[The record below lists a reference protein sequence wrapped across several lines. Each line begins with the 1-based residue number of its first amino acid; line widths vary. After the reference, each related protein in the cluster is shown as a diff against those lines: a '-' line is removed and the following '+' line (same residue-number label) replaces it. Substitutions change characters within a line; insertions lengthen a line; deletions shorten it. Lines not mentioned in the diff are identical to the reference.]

1 MGKITTKIRTVPN
14 MILIGSTARN
24 SGKTTLAVAIIEKY
38 KNWIP
43 VYGIKVTT
51 IAEKHA
57 KCIHGGEGCGVCTN
71 FDNDFDITEELGN
84 TNNKDTSVLLAG
96 GAKKVYWLK
105 TLASEISAGIEAVL
119 EKIPPDALIICESNS
134 LRKVVE
140 PGVFVMV
147 KNTADNQIKKTA
159 AEVIAQADIVYEN
172 YFQDNFDE
180 VIDQISH
187 CIHLKKTESER
198 F

>member
-1 MGKITTKIRTVPN
+1 

-38 KNWIP
+38 KNMIP

-51 IAEKHA
+51 IAEKHG

-71 FDNDFDITEELGN
+71 FDDDFDIVEELGD
-84 TNNKDTSVLLAG
+84 TSNKDTAMLLAG

-105 TLASEISAGIEAVL
+105 TLASEISSGIEAVL
-119 EKIPPDALIICESNS
+119 AKIPPDALIICESNS

-140 PGVFVMV
+140 PGIFVMV

-159 AEVIAQADIVYEN
+159 AEVIAQADIVFEN

-187 CIHLKKTESER
+187 HIQLEKR
-198 F
+198 V

>member
-1 MGKITTKIRTVPN
+1 

-38 KNWIP
+38 KNKTP

-51 IAEKHA
+51 IAEKHG
-57 KCIHGGEGCGVCTN
+57 KCIHGEEGCGVCTN

-84 TNNKDTSVLLAG
+84 TNNKDTAVLLAG

-105 TLASEISAGIEAVL
+105 TLASYISEGIEAVL
-119 EKIPPDALIICESNS
+119 AKIPPNALIICESNS

-147 KNTADNQIKKTA
+147 KNTEDSQIKITA
-159 AEVIAQADIVYEN
+159 AEVIEQADIVYEN
-172 YFQDNFDE
+172 YFHDNFDE
-180 VIDQISH
+180 VINQISH
-187 CIHLKKTESER
+187 RIDLKSR
-198 F
+198 D

>member
-1 MGKITTKIRTVPN
+1 MRKITTKIRKVPN

-38 KNWIP
+38 KNKTP

-51 IAEKHA
+51 IAEKHG
-57 KCIHGGEGCGVCTN
+57 KCIHGEEGCGVCTN

-84 TNNKDTSVLLAG
+84 TNNKDTAVLLAG

-105 TLASEISAGIEAVL
+105 TLASYISEGIEAVL
-119 EKIPPDALIICESNS
+119 AKIPPNALIICESNS

-140 PGVFVMV
+140 PGIFVMV
-147 KNTADNQIKKTA
+147 KNTEDSQIKITA
-159 AEVIAQADIVYEN
+159 AEVIEQADIVFEN
-172 YFQDNFDE
+172 YFHDNFDE
-180 VIDQISH
+180 VINQISYR
-187 CIHLKKTESER
+187 IDLKSR
-198 F
+198 D

>member
-1 MGKITTKIRTVPN
+1 

-24 SGKTTLAVAIIEKY
+24 SGKTTLAVSIIEKY
-38 KNWIP
+38 KSVVP

-51 IAEKHA
+51 IAEKHG

-71 FDNDFDITEELGN
+71 FEDDFDITEEFNN

-96 GAKKVYWLK
+96 GAEKVYWLK
-105 TLASEISAGIEAVL
+105 TLASYIDEGIAAVIK
-119 EKIPPDALIICESNS
+119 KIPAQALIICESNS

-147 KNTADNQIKKTA
+147 KNTEDNQIKTSA
-159 AEVIAQADIVYEN
+159 AEVMDQADIVFEN
-172 YFQDNFDE
+172 YFHDNFEE
-180 VIDQISH
+180 VVNQVSQHIDLEKQG
-187 CIHLKKTESER
+187 LFTQR
-198 F
+198 